1 MALEIRSPQTTEE
14 WENYYFLRY
23 EILRK
28 PLGQPE
34 GSEKNDGD
42 KNGIHIAL
50 FEDGIIRAIAR
61 LDVSEPKIAQ
71 VRFVATDSNSRKKG
85 FGKMIMLE
93 AERISKERGD
103 KKLILQARENAVD
116 FYLSLGYKMIEKT
129 HLLFGQVQH
138 YLMEKEF

>member
-1 MALEIRSPQTTEE
+1 MALEIRSPQTTQE

-42 KNGIHIAL
+42 KDGIHIAL

-71 VRFVATDSNSRKKG
+71 VRFVATDSSSRKKG

-116 FYLSLGYKMIEKT
+116 FYLSLGYKMIKKT

-138 YLMEKEF
+138 FLMEKEF

>member
-1 MALEIRSPQTTEE
+1 MALEIRSPQTPEE
-14 WENYYFLRY
+14 WENYYSLRY
-23 EILRK
+23 AILRK
-28 PLGQPE
+28 PLGQPV
-34 GSEKNDGD
+34 GSEKNEGD
-42 KNGIHIAL
+42 KDGIHIAL